1 MLFRGVVGLLTA
13 AVTAGQLAVAAKLE
27 KVANFGSNP
36 TKINMYIYVPD
47 KLATKPAIIVAM
59 HPCGGSGT
67 SWYSGTRLPSYADSN
82 GFILIY
88 PDTPNM
94 QHCWDVQ
101 NAATLTH
108 GGGGDAAGIV
118 SMVKY
123 TLDKYSGDPARVYM
137 MGSSSGAMMT
147 NALAGS
153 YPDVFE
159 AGAAFSGIGFAC
171 ASGQG
176 QATPSAANQTCAQ
189 GRIVHTPKE
198 WGNFVRNAYPSY
210 TGRRPRM
217 QIYHGLADTLVRPA
231 CAMQA
236 LQQWSDVLDIPW
248 AKNVTGVPSG
258 AYTQVI
264 YGDGTKLEGF
274 FGQGVGH
281 TAPVNEQLMLKFFGI
296 LS

>member
-1 MLFRGVVGLLTA
+1 
-13 AVTAGQLAVAAKLE
+13 
-27 KVANFGSNP
+27 
-36 TKINMYIYVPD
+36 
-47 KLATKPAIIVAM
+47 M

-94 QHCWDVQ
+94 SHCWDVQ
-101 NAATLTH
+101 NKETLTH
-108 GGGGDAAGIV
+108 GSGGDAQGIV
-118 SMVKY
+118 NMVKY

-153 YPDVFE
+153 YPDVYE
-159 AGAAFSGIGFAC
+159 AGAAYSGIAFGC
-171 ASGQG
+171 AAGQG
-176 QATPSAANQTCAQ
+176 QATPSAPNQTCAQ
-189 GRIVHTPKE
+189 GQIKHTAQE
-198 WGNFVRNAYPSY
+198 WGDFVRNAYPGY

-217 QIYHGLADTLVRPA
+217 QIYHGLADGLVRPA
-231 CAMQA
+231 CAAQA
-236 LQQWSDVLDIPW
+236 LEQWSNVLGIPW
-248 AKNVTGVPSG
+248 TKNVTGFPSA
-258 AYTQVI
+258 AYTQMI
-264 YGDGTKLEGF
+264 YGDGTKQKENKR
-274 FGQGVGH
+274 QGVGH

>member
-1 MLFRGVVGLLTA
+1 VNNLHP
-13 AVTAGQLAVAAKLE
+13 K
-27 KVANFGSNP
+27 
-36 TKINMYIYVPD
+36 
-47 KLATKPAIIVAM
+47 M

-67 SWYSGTRLPSYADSN
+67 SWYSGTRLPSYADQQ

-94 QHCWDVQ
+94 SHCWDVQ
-101 NAATLTH
+101 NPATLSH
-108 GGGGDAAGIV
+108 GSGGDALGIV
-118 SMVKY
+118 NMVKY
-123 TLDKYSGDPARVYM
+123 TLSKYKGDAARVYM

-147 NALAGS
+147 NALEGS
-153 YPDVFE
+153 YPDIFE
-159 AGAAFSGIGFAC
+159 AGAAYSGVA
-171 ASGQG
+171 ASCFLGSP
-176 QATPSAANQTCAQ
+176 QATPMASNQTCAQ
-189 GRIVHTPKE
+189 GKISRTPQE
-198 WGNFVRNAYPSY
+198 WGDLVRNSYPGY

-217 QIYHGLADTLVRPA
+217 QIYHGNADTLVRPA

-236 LQQWSDVLDIPW
+236 LQQWGNVLGLEW
-248 AKNVTGVPSG
+248 TKNVTGVPST

-296 LS
+296 LSA